1 MASDHLVVQ
10 ATDHVLHRELVALG
24 GDLRMEDH
32 LEEQIPKLFQEML
45 AAGVER
51 VEHLIGLFEEVRLER
66 ARRLFAIPR
75 ASARPAEPRHDSKE
89 ALEKGTGGLGHV
101 LTLRSCDYTARISR
115 V

>member
-51 VEHLIGLFEEVRLER
+51 VEDLIGLFEEARLEG
-66 ARRLFAIPR
+66 ARRLLRIPR
-75 ASARPAEPRHDSKE
+75 ASPRPAERRHESKDAPE
-89 ALEKGTGGLGHV
+89 QGTCGPGSV
-101 LTLRSCDYTARISR
+101 P
-115 V
+115 